1 MKLIIQIPC
10 YNEASTLPQT
20 IEDLPAEMDGFD
32 SIELL
37 VIDDGSKDD
46 TYEVAKGLGVHHVR
60 RLPCNRGLANAFFM
74 GLQVA
79 LELGADVIVNT
90 DGDNQYFGGNIVD
103 LVAPILL
110 GEAEIVIGDRRVE
123 TISHF
128 SRMKIL
134 LQRLGSWIVRWASDT
149 DVPDA
154 TSGFRAFSR
163 DAALQLSKFSNY
175 TYTLETIIQAG
186 KKGITVVSVP
196 VKTNEWLRKSRLI
209 SSIPKYVITSAA
221 TIFRI
226 FLMYE
231 ALRGFLIL
239 GVIPVVIGALLL
251 LRYGIF
257 YLQGEGGHIQ
267 SLILATILIVIG
279 FLTFLLGL
287 LADLIA
293 RNRRLNEEINY
304 RLRKMDLDLK
314 VEESS
319 QVS

>member
-1 MKLIIQIPC
+1 MNLIIQIPC
-10 YNEASTLPQT
+10 YNESSTLPQT
-20 IEDLPAEMDGFD
+20 IADLPTEIDGFD
-32 SIELL
+32 SIEVL
-37 VIDDGSKDD
+37 VIDDGSEDG
-46 TYEVAKGLGVHHVR
+46 TYEVARELGVHHIR
-60 RLPCNRGLANAFFM
+60 RLPRNRGLANAFFV
-74 GLQVA
+74 GLQAA

-90 DGDNQYFGGNIVD
+90 DGDNQYVGGDIVN
-103 LVAPILL
+103 LVSPILR
-110 GEAEIVIGDRRVE
+110 GDAEMVIGDRGVE
-123 TISHF
+123 AIPHF

-149 DVPDA
+149 DVSDA
-154 TSGFRAFSR
+154 TSGFRAFTR
-163 DAALQLSKFSNY
+163 DAALQLSKFSDY

-209 SSIPKYVITSAA
+209 SSVPKYVTTSAA

-239 GVIPVVIGALLL
+239 GVIPVIIGAILL
-251 LRYGIF
+251 LRYGLY
-257 YLQGEGGHIQ
+257 YLQGVGGHVQ
-267 SLILATILIVIG
+267 SLILAAILIVLG

-304 RLRKMDLDLK
+304 RLRKMDLDKKLS
-314 VEESS
+314 EST
-319 QVS
+319 